1 VQVMPDPN
9 NRGVSVARE
18 LQETYR
24 AAQPKDIELNHTL
37 LEGFVAAKVLVEGLR
52 RAGPNPTAKRVREAL
67 ESMRDYDA
75 GGMFISF
82 TPGNHAGS
90 RYTDITVLNRDGHLL
105 R

>member
-1 VQVMPDPN
+1 
-9 NRGVSVARE
+9 
-18 LQETYR
+18 
-24 AAQPKDIELNHTL
+24 
-37 LEGFVAAKVLVEGLR
+37 
-52 RAGPNPTAKRVREAL
+52 
-67 ESMRDYDA
+67 MRDYDA